1 MRNSVAASSFAN
13 GVRET
18 PYECK
23 PMAYRHLT
31 TTLMRA
37 PPFRNR
43 KKTCMSATIEK
54 AAWPIGACPE
64 PSETKNEHS

>member
-1 MRNSVAASSFAN
+1 MSDPTFVAISPNVA
-13 GVRET
+13 RET
-18 PYECK
+18 FARCK
-23 PMAYRHLT
+23 AMACRPFGAGLIEV
-31 TTLMRA
+31 